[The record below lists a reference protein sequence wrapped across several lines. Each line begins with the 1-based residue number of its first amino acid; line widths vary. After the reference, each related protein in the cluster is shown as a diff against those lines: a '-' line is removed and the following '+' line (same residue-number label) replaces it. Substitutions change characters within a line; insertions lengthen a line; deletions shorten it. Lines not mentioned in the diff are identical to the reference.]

1 MVYIIRFAHQ
11 YWCVYSD
18 HGLAQMADNISGF
31 QGAVTGLSLTDVIQ
45 LKSHNKYTGSIAVIY
60 GDSEGVIYFADGEI
74 IHAVQGNETG
84 EEAIYQ
90 IIKWPGGNFNI
101 HPEMTSNICTI
112 HYRTDFLLMEALRR
126 LDEERAGVTAP
137 EGGSGPSMTPRRTM
151 SKVAARLQEIN
162 GVTYAVLLDKE
173 GTPLQDASI
182 EASALANKGIFLA
195 KTGNKLGEL
204 MGLGDIKAAA
214 VHTHNY
220 HLLMYDSK
228 QHYLSIAVK
237 PEFNLDTVEG
247 EIKSALLPG
256 K

>member
-1 MVYIIRFAHQ
+1 
-11 YWCVYSD
+11 
-18 HGLAQMADNISGF
+18 MADNVNGF
-31 QGAVTGLSLTDVIQ
+31 QGAVAGLSLTDVIQ
-45 LKSHNKYTGSIAVIY
+45 LKGHNKYTGCITVIY
-60 GDSEGVIYFADGEI
+60 GSSEGVIYFADGEI
-74 IHAVQGNETG
+74 IHAVQGSETG

-90 IIKWPGGNFNI
+90 IIKWPGGSFNI
-101 HPEMTSNICTI
+101 HPEMTSNVCTI

-126 LDEERAGVTAP
+126 LDEERAG
-137 EGGSGPSMTPRRTM
+137 GGTDPGAGNGASVTPRRTM

-173 GTPLQDASI
+173 GIPLQDTSV
-182 EASALANKGIFLA
+182 EATTLATKGLFLA
-195 KTGNKLGEL
+195 TTGNKLGEL

-214 VHTHNY
+214 VHTREF

-237 PEFNLDTVEG
+237 PEFNLENVEG
-247 EIKSALLPG
+247 DIKSALTPG

>member
-1 MVYIIRFAHQ
+1 
-11 YWCVYSD
+11 
-18 HGLAQMADNISGF
+18 MADNVNGF
-31 QGAVTGLSLTDVIQ
+31 QGAVAGLSLTDVIQ
-45 LKSHNKYTGSIAVIY
+45 LKGHNKYTGCITVIY
-60 GDSEGVIYFADGEI
+60 GNSEGVIYFADGEI
-74 IHAVQGNETG
+74 IHAVQGSETG

-90 IIKWPGGNFNI
+90 IIKWPGGSFNI
-101 HPEMTSNICTI
+101 HPEMTSNVCTI

-126 LDEERAGVTAP
+126 LDEERAG
-137 EGGSGPSMTPRRTM
+137 GGTDPGAGAGPSVTPRRTM

-173 GTPLQDASI
+173 GIPLQDTSI
-182 EASALANKGIFLA
+182 EATALATKGLFLA
-195 KTGNKLGEL
+195 TTGNKLGEL

-214 VHTHNY
+214 VHTREF

-237 PEFNLDTVEG
+237 PEFNLEHVEG
-247 EIKSALLPG
+247 EIKAALTPG

>member
-1 MVYIIRFAHQ
+1 MVYIVRFAHQ
-11 YWCVYSD
+11 HRCAYSD
-18 HGLAQMADNISGF
+18 NRLAQMADNISGF
-31 QGAVTGLSLTDVIQ
+31 QGAVAGLSLTDVIQ
-45 LKSHNKYTGSIAVIY
+45 LKGHNKYTGCITVKY
-60 GDSEGVIYFADGEI
+60 GSSEGVIYFADGEI

-101 HPEMTSNICTI
+101 HPEMTSNVCTI

-126 LDEERAGVTAP
+126 LDEERAGVAP
-137 EGGSGPSMTPRRTM
+137 PESGSGPSVTPRRTM

-162 GVTYAVLLDKE
+162 GVTYAAA
-173 GTPLQDASI
+173 GQRGHSASGHQHRGDRPG
-182 EASALANKGIFLA
+182 EQGIFLA
-195 KTGNKLGEL
+195 KTGNQLGEL
-204 MGLGDIKAAA
+204 MGLGEIKAAA
-214 VHTHNY
+214 VHTHDF

-237 PEFNLDTVEG
+237 PEFNLENVEG
-247 EIKSALLPG
+247 EIKSALMPG

>member
-1 MVYIIRFAHQ
+1 
-11 YWCVYSD
+11 
-18 HGLAQMADNISGF
+18 MADNVNGF
-31 QGAVTGLSLTDVIQ
+31 QGAVAGLSLTDVIQ
-45 LKSHNKYTGSIAVIY
+45 LKGHNKYTGCITVIY
-60 GDSEGVIYFADGEI
+60 GNSEGVIYFADGEI

-90 IIKWPGGNFNI
+90 IIKWPGGSFNI
-101 HPEMTSNICTI
+101 HPEMTSNVCTI

-126 LDEERAGVTAP
+126 LDEERAGGVDSGAGT
-137 EGGSGPSMTPRRTM
+137 GPSVTPRRTM

-173 GTPLQDASI
+173 GIPLQDTSI
-182 EASALANKGIFLA
+182 EATALATKGLFLA
-195 KTGNKLGEL
+195 TTGNKLGEL
-204 MGLGDIKAAA
+204 MGLGEIKAAA
-214 VHTHNY
+214 VHTREF

-237 PEFNLDTVEG
+237 PEFNLENVEG
-247 EIKSALLPG
+247 EIKSALTPG

>member
-1 MVYIIRFAHQ
+1 
-11 YWCVYSD
+11 
-18 HGLAQMADNISGF
+18 MADNINGF
-31 QGAVTGLSLTDVIQ
+31 QGAVAGLSLTDVIQ
-45 LKSHNKYTGSIAVIY
+45 LKGHNKYTGCITVIY
-60 GDSEGVIYFADGEI
+60 GSSEGVIYFADGEI
-74 IHAVQGNETG
+74 IHAVQGNDTG

-101 HPEMTSNICTI
+101 HPEMTSNVCTI

-126 LDEERAGVTAP
+126 LDEERAGVTAT
-137 EGGSGPSMTPRRTM
+137 GGPGPSVTPRRTM

-173 GTPLQDASI
+173 GTPLQDTSL
-182 EASALANKGIFLA
+182 EASALATKGLFLA
-195 KTGNKLGEL
+195 KTSNQLGEL

-214 VHTHNY
+214 VHTHDF
-220 HLLMYDSK
+220 HLLIYDSR

-237 PEFNLDTVEG
+237 PEFNLDAVEG
-247 EIKSALLPG
+247 EIKSALMPG